1 MKKTVLCG
9 RSEAGKM
16 CVARNVKRMRDIIAC
31 GVLWSLCT
39 GLSIGTARA
48 QDVPVTEVVTNGT
61 VITFN
66 VKGGDTLQYDEL
78 LTDSTTALHK
88 YGYGTLVI
96 TNNNQ
101 SYTGPTTIHAGILKM
116 CHQCA
121 LGLPEGGSD
130 QAATGHP
137 ITVEDGAQ
145 LYTEQPCV
153 NQSFRHIPRRAV
165 LSGSGP
171 DGTGALVC
179 NGISSASWAN
189 NDSWMYYIELAAD
202 ATVRT
207 VKFRYGLNNTDL
219 KGHTLMIDGD
229 GTIAF
234 TGLQNKS
241 AGTLHLKR
249 WTTVQNPM
257 TCAGGADGRFL
268 VDGNQLNFWSGDH
281 QLVWT
286 TVFTN
291 NASAS
296 ANGTW
301 TSGGRNTLQGPVV
314 FAGPTAFYQQNA
326 TADHSFKITGP
337 ISGPGKMTV
346 SGTRL
351 EVVLNNTANTFT
363 GQVAIASG
371 VLRAETPQTLP
382 DYDQTSK
389 VTLSS
394 GSATLRLPVGEGGW
408 DAASYNAAVSAVTY
422 ASDGGG
428 RVLAWTDAGVTTE
441 WDAATAF
448 SGPFLA
454 HSGAGSLSFA
464 GTVPN
469 DASTKIQN
477 WGGTLTLT
485 GNRTRYMKNLR
496 AIAGTL
502 ILDDAGT
509 LYSWDMNE
517 NAAGAWHRVGG
528 LGSSTI
534 DGLVLT
540 APTRLVMK
548 SGSTI
553 IGPMAYSGKVGV
565 SLFIGERGKQG
576 AIFEIQKGAVFTNK
590 VTVGYDVSEKGAVHQ
605 FGGEVYN
612 TTDGGHDTYLGRAQ
626 DSYGYYGLY
635 GGHYALRNWFGL
647 GHDIASTGVFEQ
659 RGGVCEFASMCVGRG
674 GWSSFLMAGGE
685 VRGSVLTVGNQFYGH
700 PGGGG
705 MATFTMAGGDAY
717 MTLSGSLAL
726 NERTNDFTSVAN
738 LNAGVIETPKIE
750 WSTRYLTNRKDKNNT
765 HTYLNFNGG
774 TWKATQ
780 DTTAPFGVGDSLVE
794 RVTVFPG
801 GIGVDTA
808 GKNVTLNSGLQRP
821 EGRGVA
827 SITLPSDMDKT
838 GYVGSP
844 DVRITGGG
852 GTGAT
857 AFALYNP
864 QTLSVTGVVVTC
876 AGWGYTSAPTVMIP
890 SGDRTTNTTFTAVLT
905 AADQTAGG
913 ITKKGA
919 GTLTLACTNQ
929 LDGTT
934 VVQAGTLAVADAEAL
949 PLAADLT
956 LGAGAVLD
964 NTCGTLLTFTPATLT
979 GLGGE
984 LKGANLTVGS
994 TWMLPADDLAT
1005 NAVMTL
1011 NGALSFA
1018 DGAVVSVSGEASL
1031 ATKTH
1036 VLVRTTGGITGMPD
1050 LDLTTLNNDKY
1061 WQLARDGNNLALI
1074 YAAGTLIML
1083 R

>member
-1 MKKTVLCG
+1 MKRTALCG

-66 VKGGDTLQYDEL
+66 VKEGDTLQYDEL

-153 NQSFRHIPRRAV
+153 GQSFRHIPRRTV
-165 LSGSGP
+165 LSGNGP

-202 ATVRT
+202 ATIRVL
-207 VKFRYGLNNTDL
+207 KFRYGFNNTDL
-219 KGHTLMIDGD
+219 KGHTLTVD
-229 GTIAF
+229 GTGALAF

-241 AGTLHLKR
+241 VGTLHVKR
-249 WTTVQNPM
+249 NTDIQNPM
-257 TCAGGADGRFL
+257 TCAGGPEGQLL
-268 VDGNQLNFWSGDH
+268 VDGGQLLFYSGNH
-281 QLVWT
+281 QIPWT

-291 NASAS
+291 GASVKARQ
-296 ANGTW
+296 TW
-301 TSGGRNTLQGPVV
+301 TSAGKNILTGPVV
-314 FAGPTAFYQQNA
+314 FAGPTTFLAASAVEN
-326 TADHSFKITGP
+326 HSFKISGP
-337 ISGPGKMTV
+337 VSGPGNMIV
-346 SGTRL
+346 EGGRL
-351 EVVLNNTANTFT
+351 EVVLDNAGNTFT
-363 GQVAIASG
+363 GQVTIKSG
-371 VLRAETPQTLP
+371 VLRAETPQALP
-382 DYDQTSK
+382 GYDQTPK
-389 VTLSS
+389 VTLNS

-428 RVLAWTDAGVTTE
+428 RVLAWTDAGVTTA
-441 WDAATAF
+441 WDLAFTA
-448 SGPFLA
+448 PTLA
-454 HSGAGSLSFA
+454 HGGAGSLSFVD
-464 GTVPN
+464 TLPT
-469 DASTKIQN
+469 DTLTRIQN
-477 WGGTLTLT
+477 WSGTFMLT
-485 GNRTRYMKNLR
+485 GNQTRYVKR
-496 AIAGTL
+496 FQAVAGTL
-502 ILDDAGT
+502 VLDHAGI
-509 LYSWDMNE
+509 LYSWDENE
-517 NAAGAWHRVGG
+517 NSSGAWYQVGG
-528 LGSSTI
+528 LNGSTS
-534 DGLVLT
+534 DGMTLT
-540 APTRLVMK
+540 EPTRLVMK
-548 SGSTI
+548 DGSTI
-553 IGPMAYSGKVGV
+553 IGPMAYSGGPGV

-576 AIFEIQKGAVFTNK
+576 AIFEIQEGAVFTNK
-590 VTVGYDVSEKGAVHQ
+590 VTVGYEVSEKGAVHQ

-685 VRGSVLTVGNQFYGH
+685 VRGSVLTVGNQFYGN

-808 GKNVTLNSGLQRP
+808 GKNVTLNSGLLRP

-905 AADQTAGG
+905 ETDQTAGG

-929 LDGTT
+929 LDGPT

-1031 ATKTH
+1031 LATKTH

-1074 YAAGTLIML
+1074 YAAGTLMML